1 MLIGISLFV
10 MLVITMFSIILGSV
24 VPGTIISSTTDVYL
38 VVNGTRQYLET
49 QTQESVFYLDPVYG
63 ALVIFVVIIAIVGLI
78 GIHIFGSGL
87 SDQSV
92 KIISGI
98 IIYGGLWSIVSI
110 LSMPLILLIE
120 VFGSLIYLGL
130 TITYVVG
137 VVSKLYGGGGV
148 G

>member
-120 VFGSLIYLGL
+120 VFGSLIYLAL
-130 TITYVVG
+130 TVGYVYG
-137 VVSKLYGGGGV
+137 VVSKLYGGV